1 MARIEKNTDLAIPW
15 VIPRF
20 RHDAVPSPLLSP
32 AWSAGHGQWYLTK
45 KRTLQ
50 HKKVALNPLG
60 DRWCLHHVARH
71 EVQYQ
76 EVVDKS
82 HIQNHLYKT
91 TRPHRTQTT
100 RLLDGIDVEIV
111 YMEHTLALEIMISI
125 TKTWGPPACRCSLWN
140 SRAAPATARP
150 SSQDEPY
157 SSTFLHNK
165 SGLDVPFC
173 SNKFPLLVFETWWN
187 HVWTRTQRLH
197 MLVFQRRRRSSRLR
211 DLRGT
216 GSWPAGTSSLVE
228 NHPIFKEKM
237 NKIDTG
243 FNFGCV

>member
-50 HKKVALNPLG
+50 HKKVAWI
-60 DRWCLHHVARH
+60 RWATAGACTML
-71 EVQYQ
+71 QDMKLYQ

-82 HIQNHLYKT
+82 HIQNHLYKV

-100 RLLDGIDVEIV
+100 RLLDGNVEIV

-157 SSTFLHNK
+157 SSTFLQNK

-173 SNKFPLLVFETWWN
+173 SNKSPLLVFETWLN
-187 HVWTRTQRLH
+187 HVWTRTQRLQ
-197 MLVFQRRRRSSRLR
+197 MRVFQRRRRSSRLR
-211 DLRGT
+211 DLRGR